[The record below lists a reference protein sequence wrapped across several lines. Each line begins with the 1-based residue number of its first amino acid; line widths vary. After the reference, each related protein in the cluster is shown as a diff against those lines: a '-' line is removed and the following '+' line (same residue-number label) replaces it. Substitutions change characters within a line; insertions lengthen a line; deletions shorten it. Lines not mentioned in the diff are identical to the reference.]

1 MNETAVSLLM
11 CVGEQY
17 YKFHEF
23 VDEAQVQ
30 GISKRIPLK
39 GIPQGL
45 VKYKSKIFVAH
56 PKAILK
62 VTTEGKTL
70 HGLGFDLLTLG
81 VLPEEQWHE
90 MVDLDAPYW
99 TGTELSSQD
108 IVPNCMYNIA
118 YAFSKL
124 DDRMSRRLVE
134 EYGIEFCMG
143 IFGYALFTGFEL
155 VLDRNEHDVP
165 NDMKDMADLIESG
178 YVEMVHVDYGR
189 GKDGNQADRE

>member
-1 MNETAVSLLM
+1 MSEPVTSLLM

-17 YKFHEF
+17 YKLHEF
-23 VDEAQVQ
+23 VDEAEVM

-45 VKYKSKIFVAH
+45 VKYKSKFFVAH

-62 VTTEGKTL
+62 VTAEGKTL
-70 HGLGFDLLTLG
+70 QGLAFDLLTLG
-81 VLPEEQWHE
+81 VLPDEQWHD
-90 MVDLDAPYW
+90 MVDLEQPYW
-99 TGTELSSQD
+99 TGAELDSQE
-108 IVPNCMYNIA
+108 ILPGCMYNIA

-124 DDRMSRRLVE
+124 DDKMSRRLVE

-155 VLDRNEHDVP
+155 VLDRNENEVP
-165 NDMKDMADLIESG
+165 SDMEDIKDLVESG
-178 YVEMVHVDYGR
+178 YVEMVHVDYSR
-189 GKDGNQADRE
+189 GKDGNQTDR